1 MASIGNLRGS
11 EICAVVATLDPVTM
25 ANVEKTTD
33 WVDVGSFES
42 VMFILLT
49 GDMASETID
58 FKLEQ
63 ATSSGGAGKK
73 DLVVATQLAAS
84 AAANDGGQIILETR
98 AEELD
103 QANGYRFV
111 RASGVT
117 GGATGGPAAIIGLG
131 VNARYGV
138 GTDLSTVAQIT
149 HP

>member
-84 AAANDGGQIILETR
+84 AAANDGAQVILETR

>member
-1 MASIGNLRGS
+1 MASIGNLRLS
-11 EICAVVATLDPVTM
+11 EVVAVVATLDPVTM
-25 ANVEKTTD
+25 ANVAKTTD
-33 WVDVGSFES
+33 WVDTGSFES
-42 VMFILLT
+42 VAFILML
-49 GDMASETID
+49 GDMANEAID

-63 ATSSGGAGKK
+63 ATAADGVTKK
-73 DLVVATQLAAS
+73 DLVAATQLAAS

>member
-84 AAANDGGQIILETR
+84 AAANDGAQVILETR

-103 QANGYRFV
+103 HANSFRYV
-111 RASGVT
+111 RARGIT
-117 GGATGGPAAIIGLG
+117 GGATGGPAAIVGLG
-131 VNARYGV
+131 FNSRYGV
-138 GTDLSTVAQIT
+138 GTDLSTVAQIAN
-149 HP
+149 P